1 MARRSKDQEPVI
13 EKVEEV
19 VPIATESVEEPIST
33 PAPEPEPIP
42 EKPTIDLESEL
53 AIAHAEIQH
62 CIDYTCIPGADYA
75 GYYRGKQKEWQMY
88 AYKIRQ
94 YALRGG
100 NPPERPAPVESKY

>member
-1 MARRSKDQEPVI
+1 MARRNKDQEIAVENVAEVEPVA
-13 EKVEEV
+13 VEEV
-19 VPIATESVEEPIST
+19 QETT
-33 PAPEPEPIP
+33 PAPEPEPKP
-42 EKPTIDLESEL
+42 APAKPTIDLESEL

-100 NPPERPAPVESKY
+100 NPPEKPTPVENKY